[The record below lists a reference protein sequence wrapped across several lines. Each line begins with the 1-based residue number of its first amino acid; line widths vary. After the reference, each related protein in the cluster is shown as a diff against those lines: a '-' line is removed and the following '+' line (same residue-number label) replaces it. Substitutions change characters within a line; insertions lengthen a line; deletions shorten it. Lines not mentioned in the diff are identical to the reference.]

1 MITFG
6 YVAIFLISCV
16 ILHFA
21 SQILIKNLIDIG
33 KILEWK
39 EFVVSFFIM
48 AFAGSLPN
56 LFLAI
61 ISILNKTPEISLGD
75 VVGGNVIDLT
85 LAIGLAAIIAPKG
98 ITAESR
104 TVQSS
109 SIFTLIAA
117 ITPLLLLIDGSLSR
131 GDGIIMLVLFF
142 AYIYW
147 LFSKEERFKKV
158 YDDDKEGQKEKLT
171 IKNGWKVFLKKTG
184 LILLGIILL
193 IGAAEGIIQS
203 SLFFSQ
209 KLGTSIA
216 LISIL
221 IIGLGNALPEIY
233 FAISSAKKD
242 ETWLI
247 LGDLMGAVIIPSSL
261 VLGIVGLAS
270 PFFIADFSP
279 FAISRL
285 FLILS
290 SIFFFVF
297 TRTHQKITK
306 KEGIVLISFY
316 VFFVIVQLIFQ

>member
-1 MITFG
+1 MVTFG
-6 YVAIFLISCV
+6 YIAIFLISCTV
-16 ILHFA
+16 LHFA
-21 SQILIKNLIDIG
+21 SQILVKNLTEIG
-33 KILEWK
+33 RILEWK

-61 ISILNKTPEISLGD
+61 VSILNKTPEISLGD

-98 ITAESR
+98 IVAKSR
-104 TVQSS
+104 TVQTS

-117 ITPLLLLIDGSLSR
+117 IAPLLLLIDGSLSR
-131 GDGIIMLVLFF
+131 GDGLIMLVIFF

-147 LFSKEERFKKV
+147 LFSKEERFKKI
-158 YDDDKEGQKEKLT
+158 YDDNGEEQKDKLT
-171 IKNGWKVFLKKTG
+171 IKNDWKIFLKKIGFILLG
-184 LILLGIILL
+184 LILLLS
-193 IGAAEGIIQS
+193 AAEGIIQS

-221 IIGLGNALPEIY
+221 IIGLGNALPETY

-247 LGDLMGAVIIPSSL
+247 LGDLMGAVVIPSSL

-270 PFFIADFSP
+270 PFFIDDFSP
-279 FAISRL
+279 FVISRL
-285 FLILS
+285 FLIIS
-290 SIFFFVF
+290 SVFFFIFV
-297 TRTHQKITK
+297 RTNQKVTK
-306 KEGIVLISFY
+306 REGIILLSFY
-316 VFFVIVQLIFQ
+316 VFFVITQLIFQ

>member
-1 MITFG
+1 MVTFG
-6 YVAIFLISCV
+6 YIAIFLISCTV
-16 ILHFA
+16 LHFA
-21 SQILIKNLIDIG
+21 SQILVKNLTEIG
-33 KILEWK
+33 RILEWK

-61 ISILNKTPEISLGD
+61 VSILNKTPEISLGD

-98 ITAESR
+98 IVAKSR
-104 TVQSS
+104 TVQTS

-117 ITPLLLLIDGSLSR
+117 IAPLLLLIDGSLSR
-131 GDGIIMLVLFF
+131 GDGLIMLVLFF

-147 LFSKEERFKKV
+147 LFSKEERFKKI
-158 YDDDKEGQKEKLT
+158 YDDNGEEQKDKLT
-171 IKNGWKVFLKKTG
+171 IKNDWKIFLKKIGFILLG
-184 LILLGIILL
+184 LILLLS
-193 IGAAEGIIQS
+193 AAEGIIQS

-233 FAISSAKKD
+233 FAISSAKKE

-247 LGDLMGAVIIPSSL
+247 LGDLMGAVVIPSSL

-290 SIFFFVF
+290 SIFFFIFV
-297 TRTHQKITK
+297 RTHQKITK
-306 KEGIVLISFY
+306 REGIILLSFY
-316 VFFVIVQLIFQ
+316 IFFVIVQLIFQ

>member
-1 MITFG
+1 MVTFG
-6 YVAIFLISCV
+6 YIAIFLISCTV
-16 ILHFA
+16 LHFA
-21 SQILIKNLIDIG
+21 SQILVKNLTEIG
-33 KILEWK
+33 RILEWK

-61 ISILNKTPEISLGD
+61 VSILNKTPEISLGD

-98 ITAESR
+98 IVAKSR
-104 TVQSS
+104 TVQTS

-117 ITPLLLLIDGSLSR
+117 IAPLLLLIDGSLSR
-131 GDGIIMLVLFF
+131 GDGLIMLVIFF

-147 LFSKEERFKKV
+147 LFSKEERFKKI
-158 YDDDKEGQKEKLT
+158 YDDNGEEQKDKLT
-171 IKNGWKVFLKKTG
+171 IKNDWKIFLKKIGFILLG
-184 LILLGIILL
+184 LILLLS
-193 IGAAEGIIQS
+193 AAEGIIQS

-221 IIGLGNALPEIY
+221 IIGLGNALPETY

-247 LGDLMGAVIIPSSL
+247 LGDLMGAVVIPSSL

-270 PFFIADFSP
+270 PFFIDDFSP

-285 FLILS
+285 FLIIS

-297 TRTHQKITK
+297 VRTHQKVTK
-306 KEGIVLISFY
+306 REGIILLSFY
-316 VFFVIVQLIFQ
+316 VFFVITQLIFQ

>member
-1 MITFG
+1 MVTFG
-6 YVAIFLISCV
+6 YIAIFLISCTV
-16 ILHFA
+16 LHFA
-21 SQILIKNLIDIG
+21 SQILIKNLMDIG
-33 KILEWK
+33 RILEWK

-61 ISILNKTPEISLGD
+61 VSILNKTPEISLGD

-98 ITAESR
+98 IVAKSR
-104 TVQSS
+104 TVQTS

-117 ITPLLLLIDGSLSR
+117 IAPLLLLIDGSLSR
-131 GDGIIMLVLFF
+131 GDGLIMLVIFF

-147 LFSKEERFKKV
+147 LFSKEERFKKI
-158 YDDDKEGQKEKLT
+158 YDDNGEEQKDKLT
-171 IKNGWKVFLKKTG
+171 IKNDWKIFLKKIGFILLG
-184 LILLGIILL
+184 LILLLS
-193 IGAAEGIIQS
+193 AAEGIIQS

-221 IIGLGNALPEIY
+221 IIGLGNALPETY

-247 LGDLMGAVIIPSSL
+247 LGDLMGAVVIPSSL

-270 PFFIADFSP
+270 PFFIDDFSP

-285 FLILS
+285 FLIIS
-290 SIFFFVF
+290 SVFFFIFV
-297 TRTHQKITK
+297 RTNQKVTK
-306 KEGIVLISFY
+306 REGIILLSFY
-316 VFFVIVQLIFQ
+316 VFFVITQLIFQ

>member
-1 MITFG
+1 MVTFG
-6 YVAIFLISCV
+6 YIAIFLISCTV
-16 ILHFA
+16 LHFA
-21 SQILIKNLIDIG
+21 SQILVKNLTEIG
-33 KILEWK
+33 RILEWK

-61 ISILNKTPEISLGD
+61 VSILNKTPEISLGD

-98 ITAESR
+98 IVAKSR
-104 TVQSS
+104 TVQTS

-117 ITPLLLLIDGSLSR
+117 IAPLLLLIDGSLSR
-131 GDGIIMLVLFF
+131 GDGLIMLVIFF

-147 LFSKEERFKKV
+147 LFSKEERFKKI
-158 YDDDKEGQKEKLT
+158 YDDNGEEQKDKLT
-171 IKNGWKVFLKKTG
+171 IKNDWKIFLKKIGFILLG
-184 LILLGIILL
+184 LILLLS
-193 IGAAEGIIQS
+193 AAEGIIQS

-221 IIGLGNALPEIY
+221 IIGLGNALPETY

-247 LGDLMGAVIIPSSL
+247 LGDLMGAVVIPSSL

-270 PFFIADFSP
+270 PFFIDDFSP

-285 FLILS
+285 FLIIS
-290 SIFFFVF
+290 SVFFFIFV
-297 TRTHQKITK
+297 RTNQKVTK
-306 KEGIVLISFY
+306 REGIILLSFY
-316 VFFVIVQLIFQ
+316 VFFVITQLIFQ